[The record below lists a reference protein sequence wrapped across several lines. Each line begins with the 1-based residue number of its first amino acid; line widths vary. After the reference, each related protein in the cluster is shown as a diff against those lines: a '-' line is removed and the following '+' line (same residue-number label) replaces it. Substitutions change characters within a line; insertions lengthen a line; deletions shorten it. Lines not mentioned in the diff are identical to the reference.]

1 MRSGAEQD
9 TEAKDRHKTAKAGG
23 LTSMHDLFQ
32 EAYADSECRTPILL
46 LMRNKSDAVE
56 LVTRFHL
63 KNNPKG
69 AKFERLVRCPLGQ
82 GLEADAEHQL
92 LRAAASG
99 DWIVLENLHLVDHWL
114 PELCNL
120 ILKLKHGA
128 ELNPRFRLWI
138 ACNHTTKFPVEMV
151 QKSIK
156 IALEPS
162 KTIKSQ
168 MKAMLSAAEKESFF
182 RKSGKMANVNANLHK
197 NLYFAL
203 MYFHSVV
210 LGRGKYGPIGWNAP
224 YDFDGSDFEVSNAQ
238 LLQLMRLSSP
248 ADPASLSAALN
259 MLSYFYA
266 NVNYAG
272 KI

>member
-9 TEAKDRHKTAKAGG
+9 KEARDRHKTAKAGG
-23 LTSMHDLFQ
+23 LTATHDLLQ

-82 GLEADAEHQL
+82 GLETDAEHQL

-114 PELCNL
+114 PELSSL

-138 ACNHTTKFPVEMV
+138 ACNHNTKFPVEMV

-156 IALEPS
+156 VALEPS

-168 MKAMLSAAEKESFF
+168 MKAMLAAAEKESLF
-182 RKSGKMANVNANLHK
+182 RKAGKLVNVHANLHK

-203 MYFHSVV
+203 MYFHTVV
-210 LGRGKYGPIGWNAP
+210 LGRGRYGPIGWNAP
-224 YDFDGSDFEVSNAQ
+224 YEFDGSDFEVSNAQ

-259 MLSYFYA
+259 ML
-266 NVNYAG
+266 
-272 KI
+272 